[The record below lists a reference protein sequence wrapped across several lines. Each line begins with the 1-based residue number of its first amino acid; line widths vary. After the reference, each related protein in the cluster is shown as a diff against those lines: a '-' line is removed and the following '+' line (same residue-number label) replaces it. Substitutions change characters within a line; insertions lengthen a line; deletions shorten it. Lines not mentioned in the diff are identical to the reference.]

1 MASALSHAVNM
12 HFTIV
17 TCHATVNAITGLLG
31 RDWTDKGKN
40 IYKTPG
46 ATETFPP
53 DITKQ
58 SRNKTKTNSIVL
70 TLFLHI

>member
-1 MASALSHAVNM
+1 M
-12 HFTIV
+12 
-17 TCHATVNAITGLLG
+17 LLQVLLR

-46 ATETFPP
+46 TTETFPP

-58 SRNKTKTNSIVL
+58 CKTPGTTETFPPDITKQCRNKTKTNSIVL